1 MVANPGLGQIPL
13 IPSTDPSQWTTT
25 YNNLINQL
33 NSQVLSGVATIGGQ
47 FSTTTL
53 AGINAAQQL
62 TPATFAA
69 QILILVEL
77 RIHTNLL
84 AMNRSTAAV
93 GDLGQARAEEL
104 NNILPGATL

>member
-84 AMNRSTAAV
+84 AMNRGAGV
-93 GDLGQARAEEL
+93 GDLAQTRAEEL